1 MFSLGTPLFLNNSV
15 HAWAEAPAP
24 FTTILTSLIDFPEM
38 SNALIKPAVV
48 IMAVPCWSS

>member
-1 MFSLGTPLFLNNSV
+1 MFLLGTPLFLNNSV